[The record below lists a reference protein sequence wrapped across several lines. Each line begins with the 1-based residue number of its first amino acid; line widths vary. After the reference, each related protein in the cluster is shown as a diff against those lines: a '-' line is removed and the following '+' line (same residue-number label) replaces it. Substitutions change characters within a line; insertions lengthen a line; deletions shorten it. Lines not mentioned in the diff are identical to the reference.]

1 MSGLQAADSFTSLST
16 DAIAAIE
23 SHALSAK
30 VTLASLVLYSI
41 VRIFRYRN
49 REKIKP
55 IAMIGILL
63 FGFFVLT
70 GIYYT
75 AAQLMSLGSDK
86 AKEVCQLCADIC
98 DACGNEC
105 SKHTHSKHCQ
115 ECAEACKACAEECRK
130 M

>member
-75 AAQLMSLGSDK
+75 AGKGAQLVYKYGIG
-86 AKEVCQLCADIC
+86 V
-98 DACGNEC
+98 
-105 SKHTHSKHCQ
+105 SKSISK
-115 ECAEACKACAEECRK
+115 
-130 M
+130 